1 VAVLASVCG
10 VPAASAAPAPPLNSA
25 IDAPLFY
32 QLLIGELE
40 LRSGEPGNA
49 YQVILDAARRTR
61 EEVLFRRAVDIAL
74 QARAGDQALAATRDW
89 RNALPESLDAVRT
102 QVQIL
107 VALNRLG
114 DTVEPLRRLIALTP
128 EADRPGLIAA
138 LPRFLQRAPDRRQ
151 AAAVVEE
158 VLQPMRGSGAAGV
171 AAQVAIGRAWLAAG
185 EADRALAL
193 AEAAYAEDPKA
204 PGPMLLALELLQ
216 TRPQAEHLVLGYLK
230 QPGAEPALRLAY
242 VGALTSAQRLVD
254 AAAQLEIATRE
265 QPTLAAPYLTLGA
278 VRLELRQP
286 QEAEVALLRYVEL
299 VQAQARAQAPLPG
312 PAAAPASAA
321 AAASAAPA
329 AAAPAAAA
337 PAAAAAAAAAS
348 EDDDEDETRTAQNLV
363 RAWLLL
369 ARAAEMRNDDAAAE
383 AWLARIDEP
392 QRTLEVQQRRA
403 ALLVRQGKVA
413 EARALVREVPEQAPG
428 DARAK
433 LSAEAQVLRDAK
445 LWSQSY
451 EVLADATRRFPDDV
465 ELLYEQAMI
474 AEKLDRLGDMERLLR
489 RVIELRPEHPHAH
502 NALGYS
508 LADRNLRLPEARQL
522 IVRALELQPGDPFIT
537 DSLGWVEFR
546 LGNREEALRLL
557 RQAYNARPD
566 TEIGAH
572 LGEVLWSLDQRD
584 EARRIWGEAKR
595 RDSANEVLRG
605 TLERLGVD
613 L

>member
-1 VAVLASVCG
+1 VVAVACA
-10 VPAASAAPAPPLNSA
+10 VPAATAAPTPPLNSS

-40 LRSGEPGNA
+40 LRTGEPGNA

-89 RNALPESLDAVRT
+89 RSALPDSLDAVRT

-114 DTVEPLRRLIALTP
+114 DTVEPLRKLIALTP

-151 AAAVVEE
+151 AATVVEQ
-158 VLQPMRGSGAAGV
+158 VLEPMRGSGAIGV

-204 PGPMLLALELLQ
+204 AGPTLLALELLQ
-216 TRPQAEHLVLGYLK
+216 TRPQAERIVLGYLR
-230 QPGAEPALRLAY
+230 QPGAETALRLAY
-242 VGALTSAQRLVD
+242 VGVLTNGQRLVD
-254 AAAQLEIATRE
+254 AATQLEIATRE

-286 QEAEVALLRYVEL
+286 QEAEVALARYLEL
-299 VQAQARAQAPLPG
+299 LQAPTPTSG
-312 PAAAPASAA
+312 HGQ
-321 AAASAAPA
+321 PA
-329 AAAPAAAA
+329 AAADADA
-337 PAAAAAAAAAS
+337 
-348 EDDDEDETRTAQNLV
+348 DDDEDSARTAQSQV

-369 ARAAEMRNDDAAAE
+369 ARAAEMRGDDAAAE
-383 AWLARIDEP
+383 AWLARIGEP

-413 EARALVREVPEQAPG
+413 EARTMVREVPEQAPG

-433 LSAEAQVLRDAK
+433 LAAEAQLLREAR
-445 LWSQSY
+445 LWTESY
-451 EVLADATRRFPDDV
+451 EVLADASQRFPDDV

-474 AEKLDRLGDMERLLR
+474 AEKLDRLADMERLLR

-557 RQAYNARPD
+557 RQAYMARPD

-572 LGEVLWSLDQRD
+572 LGEVLWSLGQRD
-584 EARRIWGEAKR
+584 EARRIWGEAQR
-595 RDSANEVLRG
+595 RDPGNEMLRE
-605 TLERLGVD
+605 TLKRLGVE

>member
-1 VAVLASVCG
+1 
-10 VPAASAAPAPPLNSA
+10 
-25 IDAPLFY
+25 
-32 QLLIGELE
+32 
-40 LRSGEPGNA
+40 
-49 YQVILDAARRTR
+49 
-61 EEVLFRRAVDIAL
+61 
-74 QARAGDQALAATRDW
+74 
-89 RNALPESLDAVRT
+89 
-102 QVQIL
+102 
-107 VALNRLG
+107 
-114 DTVEPLRRLIALTP
+114 
-128 EADRPGLIAA
+128 
-138 LPRFLQRAPDRRQ
+138 
-151 AAAVVEE
+151 
-158 VLQPMRGSGAAGV
+158 
-171 AAQVAIGRAWLAAG
+171 
-185 EADRALAL
+185 
-193 AEAAYAEDPKA
+193 
-204 PGPMLLALELLQ
+204 
-216 TRPQAEHLVLGYLK
+216 
-230 QPGAEPALRLAY
+230 
-242 VGALTSAQRLVD
+242 
-254 AAAQLEIATRE
+254 
-265 QPTLAAPYLTLGA
+265 
-278 VRLELRQP
+278 
-286 QEAEVALLRYVEL
+286 
-299 VQAQARAQAPLPG
+299 
-312 PAAAPASAA
+312 
-321 AAASAAPA
+321 
-329 AAAPAAAA
+329 
-337 PAAAAAAAAAS
+337 
-348 EDDDEDETRTAQNLV
+348 V

-445 LWSQSY
+445 LWSESY
-451 EVLADATRRFPDDV
+451 EVLADASRRFPDDV
-465 ELLYEQAMI
+465 DLLYEQAMI
-474 AEKLDRLGDMERLLR
+474 AEKLDRLGDMEQLLR

-557 RQAYNARPD
+557 RQAYSARPD

-595 RDSANEVLRG
+595 RDAANEVLRG

>member
-1 VAVLASVCG
+1 MSLYPRCRRAAAAVAVLASVCG
-10 VPAASAAPAPPLNSA
+10 VPAASAAPTPPPNSA

-40 LRSGEPGNA
+40 LRTGQPGNA

-89 RNALPESLDAVRT
+89 RSALPESLDAVRT

-114 DTVEPLRRLIALTP
+114 DTVEPLRKLIELTP

-158 VLQPMRGSGAAGV
+158 VLQPMRGSGATGV

-193 AEAAYAEDPKA
+193 AEAAYAEDPRA
-204 PGPMLLALELLQ
+204 PGPMVLALELLQ
-216 TRPQAEHLVLGYLK
+216 TRPQAERIVLGYLK
-230 QPGAEPALRLAY
+230 QPAAEPALRLAY
-242 VGALTSAQRLVD
+242 VGVLTTAQRLVD

-265 QPTLAAPYLTLGA
+265 QPALAAPYLTLGA

-286 QEAEVALLRYVEL
+286 EQAEAALLRFVDL
-299 VQAQARAQAPLPG
+299 AQSQAKVPGPG
-312 PAAAPASAA
+312 PAAAPAGAAAATAA
-321 AAASAAPA
+321 AAA
-329 AAAPAAAA
+329 
-337 PAAAAAAAAAS
+337 
-348 EDDDEDETRTAQNLV
+348 DDDEDEAPSTQNLV

-369 ARAAEMRNDDAAAE
+369 ARAAEMRDDDAAAE
-383 AWLARIDEP
+383 AWLARIEDP

-433 LSAEAQVLRDAK
+433 LSAEAQVLRDARM
-445 LWSQSY
+445 WSESY
-451 EVLADATRRFPDDV
+451 DVLADASRRFPDDV
-465 ELLYEQAMI
+465 DLLYEQAMI
-474 AEKLDRLGDMERLLR
+474 AEKLDRLGDMEQLLR

-572 LGEVLWSLDQRD
+572 LGEVLWSLDQRE
-584 EARRIWGEAKR
+584 EARRIWGEAQR
-595 RDSANEVLRG
+595 RDAGNEVLRG